1 VEAAMH
7 EAEGDLLIGGDRI
20 KRLHIDLEAEQRQDG
35 SAEWTLAGHL
45 HVTAEQSQLL
55 ETDRSY
61 RLQLADG
68 RCGQVFVSRIAA
80 DGKPNEL
87 LADFLPRQVKERSS
101 AGVAGRENA

>member
-20 KRLHIDLEAEQRQDG
+20 KRLHIDLEAEQQQDG
-35 SAEWTLAGHL
+35 SAEWTLTGHL

-55 ETDRSY
+55 ETDRPY

-68 RCGQVFVSRIAA
+68 RCGQVIVSRIAA

-87 LADFLPRQVKERSS
+87 LADFLPKQVNERSA